1 MDCVKL
7 SLPGGVSPAYIPS
20 IYTEHAGGVDQ
31 IVRDPVLRVE
41 APGDV
46 SVKKSDIGV
55 VAAGV
60 TPGAW
65 SGIPS
70 TVPVGSM
77 AGPGGDEEWTH
88 PEQPVKKMINTARII
103 QEINE

>member
-1 MDCVKL
+1 MDCVKP

-46 SVKKSDIGV
+46 SVKRGDVWS

-60 TPGAW
+60 TPGDW
-65 SGIPS
+65 SGIPR
-70 TVPVGSM
+70 TVPVGCM
-77 AGPGGDEEWTH
+77 AGPGGDEE
-88 PEQPVKKMINTARII
+88 
-103 QEINE
+103 